1 MLHRPRRGAPPTFL
15 DDADGPLRRPIITS
29 PMDGKVVQDAQ
40 GRQRMFGR
48 GKTSLSRILLLVA
61 VIVFVAAAIGIDVS
75 GISLVPI
82 GLALGFGS
90 FLVP

>member
-1 MLHRPRRGAPPTFL
+1 
-15 DDADGPLRRPIITS
+15 
-29 PMDGKVVQDAQ
+29 
-40 GRQRMFGR
+40 MFGR

>member
-1 MLHRPRRGAPPTFL
+1 MLHPACG
-15 DDADGPLRRPIITS
+15 DAS
-29 PMDGKVVQDAQ
+29 PGFKNDTDRSIAATYHPFGG
-40 GRQRMFGR
+40 GRQDRLGRGREARMFGR

-61 VIVFVAAAIGIDVS
+61 VIVFVVAAIGIDVK

-82 GLALGFGS
+82 GLALGFAS